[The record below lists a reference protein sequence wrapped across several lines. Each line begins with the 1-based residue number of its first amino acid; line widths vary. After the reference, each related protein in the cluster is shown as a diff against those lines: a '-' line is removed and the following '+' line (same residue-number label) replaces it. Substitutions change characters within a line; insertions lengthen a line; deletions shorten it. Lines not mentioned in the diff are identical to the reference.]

1 MARKPGSR
9 LTWEKMTKKT
19 VHKPIVSPLEPKQ
32 EGRKA
37 APLAAVSGFSNSGK
51 TTLLEKL
58 IREMTRRGLRVGTIK
73 HDVHGFE
80 MDRKGKDTWRHKQAG
95 ASTTIISSPRQIGMV
110 KDVDHDHD
118 PLELAA
124 LMPDMDLIL
133 LEGYKSADIPKIE
146 IFRSAV
152 SSKLFCTD
160 DPKLMA
166 VITDSTHDVGVP
178 CFGHEDISDIADFL
192 IRKLSVVHAQPEKAP
207 ERYLA

>member
-1 MARKPGSR
+1 M
-9 LTWEKMTKKT
+9 TWEKMTKKT
-19 VHKPIVSPLEPKQ
+19 GYKPIVSPLAPKPENQ
-32 EGRKA
+32 PPDRKA
-37 APLAAVSGFSNSGK
+37 PPVAAIAGFSNSGK

-124 LMPDMDLIL
+124 LMPETDLIL

-152 SSKLFCTD
+152 SRKLFCTD
-160 DPKLMA
+160 DPNLLA
-166 VITDSTHDVGVP
+166 IITDSTHDVGVP
-178 CFGHEDISDIADFL
+178 CFGHDDISGIADFL
-192 IRKLSVVHAQPEKAP
+192 IRKLPVVHAQPEKAP

>member
-1 MARKPGSR
+1 MAA
-9 LTWEKMTKKT
+9 
-19 VHKPIVSPLEPKQ
+19 I
-32 EGRKA
+32 A
-37 APLAAVSGFSNSGK
+37 GFSNSGK

-58 IREMTRRGLRVGTIK
+58 IREMTRRGLHVGTIK

-124 LMPDMDLIL
+124 LMPDIDLIL

-152 SSKLFCTD
+152 SRKLFCTD

-166 VITDSTHDVGVP
+166 VITDSSHDVDVP

-192 IRKLSVVHAQPEKAP
+192 IRKLCVVSSQGQKTD